1 MGQLPKK
8 LSTRPAGVLTN
19 VILIISNPN
28 KRKCWGMFNLYVAQ
42 LYIVHFWANEILIY
56 PVSLYDTYFLTPYKL
71 KQSECSI
78 TKLLT

>member
-28 KRKCWGMFNLYVAQ
+28 KR
-42 LYIVHFWANEILIY
+42 IH
-56 PVSLYDTYFLTPYKL
+56 YFIH
-71 KQSECSI
+71 SI
-78 TKLLT
+78 H